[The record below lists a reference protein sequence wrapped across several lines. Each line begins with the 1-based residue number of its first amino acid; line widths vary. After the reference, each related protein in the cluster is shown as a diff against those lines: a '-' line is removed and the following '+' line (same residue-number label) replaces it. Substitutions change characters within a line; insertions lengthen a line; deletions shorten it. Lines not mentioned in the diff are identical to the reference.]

1 MPSLHYNMA
10 SILLSKE
17 KFEEAERE
25 LKKSLSL
32 DPAHEL
38 SLIALSNLLL
48 KTEKYKESIDYLNRA
63 L

>member
-1 MPSLHYNMA
+1 MASLHYNMA
-10 SILLSKE
+10 SILLNKE
-17 KFEEAERE
+17 KFEDAERE

-38 SLIALSNLLL
+38 SLLTLTNLFL
-48 KTEKYKESIDYLNRA
+48 KSEKYKESIECLNKA